1 MWPIRAK
8 NTKMKDYTILLQG
21 KINVETF
28 NLWINNHKDSNVV
41 VSIWEDEDL
50 TKFKIPK
57 GWKVIVNEYPIF
69 RFREQANLDY
79 QIITTLKGLHHVNTN
94 WVIKMR
100 CDEYWSN
107 IDKIYTK
114 IKTEPEKLLSGSMYF
129 RKWGL
134 YKFHI
139 GDKILGGT
147 TENLKLM
154 FESTL
159 HNLQINL
166 WDSYNPEGQLGLGY
180 VMAKD
185 SDIQINKLNVDT
197 KMKSITKSSQE
208 IITTINKATD
218 NIVTEM
224 VSMVTRELNYWRPE
238 KVKWKSILDG
248 MLRWRNILNEC
259 VNLIDLENSE
269 PIDDKKYLK
278 KWFHIIDI
286 SELKPYI
293 ATRNFGPKDGGR
305 KWYRNDFDNKKEE
318 CLTDINQ

>member
-1 MWPIRAK
+1 MFRIKVK
-8 NTKMKDYTILLQG
+8 NTKMQDCTLLLQG
-21 KINVETF
+21 KISEETF
-28 NLWINNHKDSNVV
+28 NLWIKNHKDSNVV

-69 RFREQANLDY
+69 RFREQSNLDY
-79 QIITTLKGLHHVNTN
+79 QIITTLKGLTHVDTD

-114 IKTEPEKLLSGSMYF
+114 MKLEPEKLLSGSMYF

-139 GDKILGGT
+139 GDKILAGKSD
-147 TENLKLM
+147 NLRLM

-159 HNLQINL
+159 HNLQIGL
-166 WDSYNPEGQLGLGY
+166 WDTFNPEGQLGLGY
-180 VMAKD
+180 IMAKD
-185 SDIQINKLNVDT
+185 YGIDINKLNVDS
-197 KMKSITKSSQE
+197 KLKN
-208 IITTINKATD
+208 TTITPEIAVPSLNKAIDT
-218 NIVTEM
+218 IVPEM
-224 VSMVTRELNYWRPE
+224 VNMVTRSINYYNRNTVDWNGVVRNL
-238 KVKWKSILDG
+238 K
-248 MLRWRNILNEC
+248 RWRDILSETIKMLD
-259 VNLIDLENSE
+259 VVKAE
-269 PIDDKKYLK
+269 PIDDKPYMR

-286 SELKPYI
+286 NELKPYI
-293 ATRNFGPKDGGR
+293 GTRNFGPKHGGR
-305 KWYRNDFDNKKEE
+305 VWYRNDFDNTKEE